1 MDLTLDQP
9 TIAFFSLFFYGI
21 LAIFFFTLWIGNR
34 HHVAGLGYWTVNL
47 VLQVVGKS
55 IAISSIIQNN
65 QLALII
71 GYLLSS
77 TGAVFFYFGLAAFT
91 QTAIHK
97 QFYYA
102 FLAVMGIIIALSV
115 TSIVNPNARSIVYAL
130 AVSFISSRYLTL
142 LWKNRNLNPW
152 YKRPFLLL
160 FIFYSILTLFY
171 ILRIASDIVS
181 LIKGNILQTYDSPLL
196 WLSQLLN
203 LGLLIGVSFCNLM
216 LTNNKLLY
224 DLAKD
229 SQEKDKKMGDLKML
243 AEHDGLTGILNR
255 NAIELYLE
263 TILDQTNQPCKCMVN
278 MVDIDNFKL
287 INDTY
292 GHETGDLVLI
302 HLANIFTGLIREH
315 DKVGRWGGDEFF
327 FIIKEV
333 SPEAA
338 PKLLRRLHHAVAEY
352 DWANKL
358 KALNLKVCISSGY
371 VFING
376 KESKNDLLRKTDL
389 NLYTAK
395 QNGRNQSVGG

>member
-1 MDLTLDQP
+1 MELPFDQS
-9 TIAFFSLFFYGI
+9 TISFFSLFFYGI

-55 IAISSIIQNN
+55 IAISNIIQNN

-97 QFYYA
+97 QFYYT
-102 FLAVMGIIIALSV
+102 FLAVMGIIIVLSV
-115 TSIVNPNARSIVYAL
+115 TRIVNPNARSIVYGL

-160 FIFYSILTLFY
+160 FILYSILTLFY
-171 ILRIASDIVS
+171 ILRITSDIVS
-181 LIKGNILQTYDSPLL
+181 LIKGDILQTYDSPLL
-196 WLSQLLN
+196 RLSQLLN

-229 SQEKDKKMGDLKML
+229 GQDKDKRMGDLKIL

-255 NAIELYLE
+255 SAMEMYLE
-263 TILDQTNQPCKCMVN
+263 TILNQTKQPCRCMVN

-315 DKVGRWGGDEFF
+315 DRVGRWGGDEFL

-352 DWANKL
+352 DWANEL

-371 VFING
+371 AFING
-376 KESKNDLLRKTDL
+376 KESKSELLRKIDL

-395 QNGRNQSVGG
+395 QNGRNQSIGG

>member
-1 MDLTLDQP
+1 MDLPFDQP

-55 IAISSIIQNN
+55 IAISNIIQND
-65 QLALII
+65 QLALIL

-91 QTAIHK
+91 HTAIHK
-97 QFYYA
+97 KFYYA
-102 FLAVMGIIIALSV
+102 FLAVMGMIIVLSV
-115 TSIVNPNARSIVYAL
+115 NFIVNPNARSIVYGL
-130 AVSFISSRYLTL
+130 AVLFISSRYLAL

-152 YKRPFLLL
+152 YSRPFLLL
-160 FIFYSILTLFY
+160 FIIYSILALFY
-171 ILRIASDIVS
+171 ILRITSDIIS
-181 LIKGNILQTYDSPLL
+181 LIKGDILQTYDSPLL
-196 WLSQLLN
+196 RMSQLLN

-229 SQEKDKKMGDLKML
+229 GQDKDKKMGDLKIL

-255 NAIELYLE
+255 SAIEMYLE
-263 TILDQTNQPCKCMVN
+263 TILDQTKPPCRCMVN

-302 HLANIFTGLIREH
+302 HLAKIFAGLIREH
-315 DKVGRWGGDEFF
+315 DKVGRWGGDEFL
-327 FIIKEV
+327 FIIKQV
-333 SPEAA
+333 SPEDA
-338 PKLLRRLHHAVAEY
+338 PQLLRRLHHAVAEY
-352 DWANKL
+352 DWANVL
-358 KALNLKVCISSGY
+358 KAPNLKVCISSGY
-371 VFING
+371 AFING